1 MANQQKRKRVALTTK
16 GGGKSRARNQ
26 QGGKRLIAP
35 ERIIGI
41 TQDQNSTW
49 VRHEY
54 ENADIAAQEGLEALL
69 TQAGDDLIKLT
80 PVGFAK
86 GQGEAVE
93 RYGAKIAVNPD
104 FLTILPDQDKRGT
117 VISIDGVERSIVVQE
132 TALQIENLING
143 T

>member
-1 MANQQKRKRVALTTK
+1 MAKQQKRKRVALTTK
-16 GGGKSRARNQ
+16 GGGKSHARNQ

-41 TQDQNSTW
+41 TQDQDGVR

-69 TQAGDDLIKLT
+69 VQAGDELIKLT
-80 PVGFAK
+80 PIGFAN
-86 GQGEAVE
+86 GQSEAVE
-93 RYGAKIAVNPD
+93 RYGARIAVNPD

-117 VISIDGVERSIVVQE
+117 VISVDGVEREIVVQE
-132 TALQIENLING
+132 TASQIEALING
-143 T
+143 I